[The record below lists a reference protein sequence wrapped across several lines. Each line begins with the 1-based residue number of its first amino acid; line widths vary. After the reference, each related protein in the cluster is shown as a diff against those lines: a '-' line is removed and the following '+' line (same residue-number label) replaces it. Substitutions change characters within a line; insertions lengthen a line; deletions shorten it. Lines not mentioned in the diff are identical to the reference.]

1 MDGWK
6 QRVGRQMLLDGRVE
20 LHVGLIFLIGSLSN
34 LFARTQADG
43 SWPGAVIPWLALVGY
58 LAILWGSKWLNT
70 KLIQRTGYVA
80 LPEGPKQRRLAFAL
94 GAAGVLAILGM
105 LGVLP
110 GSNWLWSGFA
120 LLFAGTFIGMGIY
133 YRLLHWI
140 CIGLLTAMLTWLYRD
155 EPGIRSWVL
164 VSAWLGSALVLTGAW
179 RLWRFLRTNPI
190 PRDDS

>member
-34 LFARTQADG
+34 LFTRAQADG
-43 SWPGAVIPWLALVGY
+43 TWPGAVIPWLALVGY

-70 KLIQRTGYVA
+70 KLLPRTGYVV
-80 LPEGPKQRRLAFAL
+80 LPEGPKQRRLALAL
-94 GAAGVLAILGM
+94 GVAGVLAILGM
-105 LGVLP
+105 LGMLP

-120 LLFAGTFIGMGIY
+120 LLFAGTFVGMGIH

-140 CIGLLTAMLTWLYRD
+140 CIGLITVILTWLYRD
-155 EPGIRSWVL
+155 EPGIRSWLL
-164 VSAWLGSALVLTGAW
+164 VSVWLGSALVLTGAW
-179 RLWRFLRTNPI
+179 RLWRFLRANPI
-190 PRDDS
+190 PRDAS